1 MKPNRKKA
9 REELDIVSVIEWQ
22 SSVRPE
28 DRFFLL
34 TKRPEGGKNSYPIF
48 VQGQELTLKVTGL
61 LAGLYEFPTSEN
73 VSKSI
78 KPVAQEKL
86 GRDILAHLVQCTN
99 EQTVSKTIP
108 IGDVVHVFSHIRK
121 TYRVQW
127 VIVMGGLAPPKVFT
141 NETPHDLKLQL
152 GKKSGGNR
160 KAPTQ
165 SSQNGLWIPLNEV
178 AETK

>member
-1 MKPNRKKA
+1 
-9 REELDIVSVIEWQ
+9 
-22 SSVRPE
+22 
-28 DRFFLL
+28 
-34 TKRPEGGKNSYPIF
+34 
-48 VQGQELTLKVTGL
+48 
-61 LAGLYEFPTSEN
+61 LAGLYEFPTSDN

-78 KPVAQEKL
+78 EPAAQEKL
-86 GRDILAHLVQCTN
+86 GRDILADLVQCTS
-99 EQTVSKTIP
+99 EQAVSNIIP

-127 VIVMGGLAPPKVFT
+127 VIVKGGLAPPKVLSH
-141 NETPHDLKLQL
+141 ERL
-152 GKKSGGNR
+152 GKKTTRGNR

>member
-1 MKPNRKKA
+1 
-9 REELDIVSVIEWQ
+9 L
-22 SSVRPE
+22 
-28 DRFFLL
+28 
-34 TKRPEGGKNSYPIF
+34 
-48 VQGQELTLKVTGL
+48 VTGL
-61 LAGLYEFPTSEN
+61 LAGLYEFPTSDN

-78 KPVAQEKL
+78 KPAAQEKL
-86 GRDILAHLVQCTN
+86 GRDILAHLVQCTS
-99 EQTVSKTIP
+99 EQTVSKIIP

-127 VIVMGGLAPPKVFT
+127 VIVKGDLAPPQVIT
-141 NETPHDLKLQL
+141 HEMPHDLEQQL
-152 GKKSGGNR
+152 GKKSTKGNR